1 MYFRGLI
8 TKDKDYDVKMHSE
21 LTFILDNEFGFDTLT
36 VNGNFECNE
45 LGFSKI
51 TKLMSLGSLNAM
63 GINISL
69 SFIFKPNIYLLFIQ
83 KLFKAQKN
91 ILQE

>member
-1 MYFRGLI
+1 
-8 TKDKDYDVKMHSE
+8 
-21 LTFILDNEFGFDTLT
+21 
-36 VNGNFECNE
+36 
-45 LGFSKI
+45 
-51 TKLMSLGSLNAM
+51 MSLGSLNAM